1 MRRPA
6 RRGWVRR
13 FAPFGWGWLVLA
25 GCVDPSDPPPVITA
39 DAGAALPDAGPP
51 PVIDEEGQGPAG
63 APSDQPLVGLAR
75 AELDRF
81 RAGDKLFD
89 KTFAVGEGLGPLYIR
104 AACSA
109 CHRQAG
115 SGPGDVEKF
124 QIVDAVSGAPIP
136 DAPELMFGHTERPF
150 AVAGATRP
158 LLAPAPLAGHA
169 LVQSRRVG
177 PTVTGR
183 GYLEAV
189 LDSEI
194 ERVAAEQALRT
205 DGIHG
210 RINRV
215 TYHSQPM
222 AGVALAHSYQEP
234 NLIGRFGWKARV
246 ATLDDFAADAFQ
258 GDMGLTSPMR
268 PDELSN
274 PDGLRDD
281 DKAGL
286 DLNAETVT
294 TVAHYVRTLEIP
306 ARTGAVSADGG
317 AAAFAAADCAVCHV
331 PTLRTRPD
339 FPVVQLADSLAPL
352 YSDLLLHDM
361 GEALADRQTDET
373 AGPRDWRTTPLIGLR
388 FQSAYLHDGRAGSVE
403 AAILEHA
410 GAGSEANGAVEKF
423 KALSRSDREAL
434 LGFVQGL

>member
-1 MRRPA
+1 
-6 RRGWVRR
+6 VRR
-13 FAPFGWGWLVLA
+13 FAPWVLA
-25 GCVDPSDPPPVITA
+25 WGGLGCSDPN
-39 DAGAALPDAGPP
+39 DAPAIAGPDAAAANPDAGPP
-51 PVIDEEGQGPAG
+51 PVIDEENEGPAG
-63 APSDQPLVGLAR
+63 DPSDQPLVGLTR
-75 AELDRF
+75 VELDRF
-81 RAGDKLFD
+81 KQGDKLFD
-89 KTFAVGEGLGPLYIR
+89 RTFVVGEGLGPLYIR

-109 CHRQAG
+109 CHREAG
-115 SGPGDVEKF
+115 SGPGDVQKF
-124 QIVDAVSGAPIP
+124 QIVDPVTRAPIP
-136 DAPELMFGHTERPF
+136 SAPELMFGGTERPF

-183 GYLEAV
+183 GYIEAV

-194 ERVAAEQALRT
+194 ERVAAEQSKRA

-215 TYHSQPM
+215 TYHSQ
-222 AGVALAHSYQEP
+222 AIVGVAVPHAPGEAG
-234 NLIGRFGWKARV
+234 LIGRFGFKARV

-268 PDELSN
+268 PEEVPN

-281 DKAGL
+281 EKAGP
-286 DLNAETVT
+286 DLSAEVVT
-294 TVAHYVRTLEIP
+294 QVAYYVRTLEIP
-306 ARTGAVSADGG
+306 ARTGAVSAEGG

-331 PTLRTRPD
+331 PGLRTRAD
-339 FPVVQLADSLAPL
+339 FPVVQLADTLAPL

-361 GEALADRQTDET
+361 GDELADRMTDES
-373 AGPRDWRTTPLIGLR
+373 AGPRDWRTAPLIGLR

-403 AAILEHA
+403 AAILKHA
-410 GAGSEANGAVEKF
+410 GAGSEANGSVEKF
-423 KALSRSDREAL
+423 KALSPAERAAL
-434 LGFVQGL
+434 LSFVQGL